1 MKVKNKFLT
10 GGNLHNLSAAG
21 MVYRSQSAGDD
32 AMKVE
37 KIFARED
44 ASIEYLAYADS
55 MSFQPC
61 YLFYRRTQPV
71 MAYTYPVHIH
81 PNYELIIPER
91 NRYCCLLDRKPVTT
105 LKGEALLI
113 QPGQSHED
121 SYEANEVFHSFRFQI
136 NSGKEQ
142 TLSRLFAAGILPEQ
156 QVLKIDNTK
165 SVARLLQLVYD
176 EAMYDEEGNYNV
188 QNSLFQAIFY
198 LCIAAC
204 PEVLFNVEYLQRS
217 QKKYVQG
224 RILAVFEHFLFGNPT
239 LEELCA
245 NCELTTS
252 SLTRRCREFFAQPPL
267 KAFMSYKIHYV
278 KQKMIDEPDL
288 KLKEL
293 SDLFGFENQFHFS
306 RVFKHYAGLSP
317 STFLIERNR

>member
-1 MKVKNKFLT
+1 MRAKSKILT
-10 GGNLHNLSAAG
+10 GGNLHNSPATT
-21 MVYRSQSAGDD
+21 MVCGSQPAKDE
-32 AMKVE
+32 AVKTQ
-37 KIFARED
+37 KPFARED

-55 MSFQPC
+55 MFFQPC
-61 YLFYRRTQPV
+61 YLFYHRTLPV
-71 MAYTYPVHIH
+71 MEYTYPAHIH

-91 NRYCCLLDRKPVTT
+91 RRYRCRLDRKPVTT
-105 LKGEALLI
+105 QKGEALLI
-113 QPGQSHED
+113 QPGQLHED
-121 SYEANEVFHSFRFQI
+121 NYEPGEVFHAFRFQI

-142 TLSRLFAAGILPEQ
+142 TLSRLFAAGILPEE
-156 QVLKIDNTK
+156 QVLKIDNVNTV
-165 SVARLLQLVYD
+165 SRLLKLLHE
-176 EAMYDEEGNYNV
+176 EAMHDEEGNYNV

-224 RILAVFEHFLFGNPT
+224 RILAAFEHFLFGNPT
-239 LEELCA
+239 LEELCGHCA
-245 NCELTTS
+245 LTTS

-306 RVFKHYAGLSP
+306 RVFKHYAGLPP
-317 STFLIERNR
+317 SSFLTERNR